1 MNKHAKIGIKER
13 RRELTVFYTNYST
26 YEGEPARLYRTPE
39 EIRRDINT
47 IKEKIEETG
56 NMLNIRNILTEMISE
71 CALGDPERWI
81 PTLKAI
87 VDEAEDSLNLLT
99 EFKET
104 LDELMMELE
113 ETKCVLG
120 M

>member
-1 MNKHAKIGIKER
+1 MSADFERLKER

-26 YEGEPARLYRTPE
+26 YEGEPARLYRTPG

-47 IKEKIEETG
+47 IKTKIEETG

-71 CALGDPERWI
+71 CAVGDPERWL
-81 PTLKAI
+81 PALRDI
-87 VDEAEDSLNLLT
+87 VDEAEDTLDMLK

-104 LDELMMELE
+104 LDELMRELK
-113 ETKCVLG
+113 ETKWALG